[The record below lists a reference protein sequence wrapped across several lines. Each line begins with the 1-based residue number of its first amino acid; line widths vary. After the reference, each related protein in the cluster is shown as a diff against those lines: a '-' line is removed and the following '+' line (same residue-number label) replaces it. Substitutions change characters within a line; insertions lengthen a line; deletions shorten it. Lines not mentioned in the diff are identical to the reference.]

1 MTLRRVL
8 RYGPLLLLAPM
19 AGCRGC
25 PSPLPPIHVV
35 PNMDYQEKAQAQEES
50 AFFYDGMVMRLPVLG
65 TVARGDLDRDP
76 RVETGRDAA
85 GELLASSPIP
95 VDEAL
100 LQRGAERY
108 DIYCRPCHDPRGNG
122 RGILFEYGRVPTA
135 SFHDEQRR
143 GYPDGRIFEIITNGS
158 GLMRGYQW
166 PIPPE
171 DRWAIIAH
179 VRRLQQER
187 IAAEA
192 ATAAA
197 P

>member
-1 MTLRRVL
+1 MSWRRAV
-8 RYGPLLLLAPM
+8 RWWPIAGLALV

-50 AFFYDGMVMRLPVLG
+50 AFFYDGMVMRLPLEG
-65 TVARGDLDRDP
+65 TVARGDLDLDP
-76 RVETGRDAA
+76 RVATGADPSGRHL
-85 GELLASSPIP
+85 ESSPIP

-100 LQRGAERY
+100 LARGAERY

-122 RGILFEYGRVPTA
+122 RGILFEYGNVPTA

-143 GYPDGRIFEIITNGS
+143 AYTDGRLFDIITNGS
-158 GLMRGYQW
+158 GLMPGYKW

-187 IAAEA
+187 QAAEA
-192 ATAAA
+192 AATA